1 MRLIINC
8 LVVFLFNTFCS
19 VAQSPCSNVT
29 NTISNQSPNCPDQYI
44 GTQTAGV
51 VKISLTAV
59 ISSNTHVF
67 TTVGETEGDTFLSL
81 YDSSNTLISSNDDAP
96 NCSGCKQS
104 TITYG
109 GFSSGGAVSGL
120 YLILSKPGCIELD
133 FSTNLKFSARNSY
146 NSEPQITSPV
156 EFIQCVGNKV
166 QFTYAA
172 NTTSVASPWSSL
184 TPSIVSINPTS
195 GLAEFLTTG
204 LAQIQL
210 EGKSSCTVVNKYL
223 VKGSPTSSIQ
233 PQ

>member
-8 LVVFLFNTFCS
+8 MFFFLFNTFCS
-19 VAQSPCSNVT
+19 VAQPCSNVT
-29 NTISNQSPNCPDQYI
+29 NTISSQNPNCPDQYI
-44 GTQTAGV
+44 GNQTAGI
-51 VKISLTAV
+51 VKI
-59 ISSNTHVF
+59 
-67 TTVGETEGDTFLSL
+67 EGDTFLSL
-81 YDSSNTLISSNDDAP
+81 YDVSNNLISSNDDAP

-104 TITYG
+104 SITYG
-109 GFSSGGAVSGL
+109 GFPSVGVVNGL
-120 YLILSKPGCIELD
+120 YLILSKPGCTGLD
-133 FSTNLKFSARNSY
+133 FSIDLKFSAKNSF

-172 NTTSVASPWSSL
+172 NSTSVASPWSSL

-204 LAQIQL
+204 LAQIRL
-210 EGKSSCTVVNKYL
+210 EGKLSCTVVNKYL

>member
-1 MRLIINC
+1 MFF
-8 LVVFLFNTFCS
+8 FLFNTFCS
-19 VAQSPCSNVT
+19 VAQPCSNVT
-29 NTISNQSPNCPDQYI
+29 NTISSQNPNCPDQYI
-44 GTQTAGV
+44 GNQTAGI
-51 VKISLTAV
+51 VKIGLVAV
-59 ISSNTHVF
+59 SSSNTHVF

-81 YDSSNTLISSNDDAP
+81 YDVSNNLISSNDDAP

-104 TITYG
+104 SITYG
-109 GFSSGGAVSGL
+109 GFPSVGVVNGL
-120 YLILSKPGCIELD
+120 YLILSKPGCTGLD
-133 FSTNLKFSARNSY
+133 FSIDLKFSAKNSF

-172 NTTSVASPWSSL
+172 NSTSVASPWSSL

-204 LAQIQL
+204 LAQIRL
-210 EGKSSCTVVNKYL
+210 EGKLSCTVVNKYL